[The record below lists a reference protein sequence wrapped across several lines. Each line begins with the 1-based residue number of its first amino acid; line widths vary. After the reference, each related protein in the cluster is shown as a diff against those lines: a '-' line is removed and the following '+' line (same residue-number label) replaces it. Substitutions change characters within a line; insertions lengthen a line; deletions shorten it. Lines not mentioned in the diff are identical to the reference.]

1 MDGDQALASLQA
13 VMGVNKKRKTT
24 DEDDCLNLTDNIMNE
39 PSGNETAMAA
49 IVAAGST
56 TTTPNSTTTTN
67 SSTTADTKQPPHKT
81 PRKEGPVAATAPKPL
96 PVPDDAVWR
105 ETVLSR
111 IPRCDAAEGLQ
122 ETSYFRNK
130 FPVGSGG
137 SSSGRT
143 HCLRRLLQ
151 EIASLEE
158 DLPQNPAIWLRFDE
172 ETPQFLRALL
182 TAPTQTPYSLGLFC
196 FDIFVPDAYP
206 LVPPKMQLLTTG
218 RGTVRFSPNL
228 YADGKVCLSLLN
240 TWNGPRWNPNHSTL
254 LQCLV
259 SLQGLIL
266 GVEHPYY
273 LEPGHGGWEGKISEA
288 PSSAANTSTA
298 AAKAAIAS
306 MMAAS
311 TDSSSAKMSAGN
323 AASAAVASAAA
334 MAAVASATAVP
345 APGVATTTG
354 NASTVPYHVQQFE
367 DRIRLGTARFAML
380 DMIQSVQNGSS
391 SSNYKYLRA
400 FGDIITAH
408 FYHCRE
414 RIVQETLMWAKT
426 MKLATQ
432 RRHIKQVIKELQQAL
447 AKLRSLPVL
456 PGTGVAKGAASS
468 IMGIKKNGDT
478 NGESKMSPVETAL
491 SEKNAAMEEAAAQK
505 DYVTAGRL
513 QTELLHANK
522 FGSVESKIT
531 TKRQEMELAASKGD
545 YITAGQLQVAVQHL
559 ESNRKL
565 LQNLEKRMLDSAAK
579 MDFVRAGRFQEQ
591 YKILLTS
598 EGDSLSSSKAAAQS
612 MAASGDGAAA
622 GGAAGMG
629 PTVYSMPSPFS
640 FGGPPPGY
648 PFHSS
653 AKASAAALNA
663 VGGMGGGD
671 YDDADDYEYG
681 DY

>member
-1 MDGDQALASLQA
+1 MEPDQALASLQ
-13 VMGVNKKRKTT
+13 VLTGMKKRKAT
-24 DEDDCLNLTDNIMNE
+24 DDDDTDCAHLTGNTMDE
-39 PSGNETAMAA
+39 TSGNEAAMAA
-49 IVAAGST
+49 IAAAGST
-56 TTTPNSTTTTN
+56 ATTTN
-67 SSTTADTKQPPHKT
+67 GTTTADSKPPPHKA
-81 PRKEGPVAATAPKPL
+81 PRKEGPVAITPSKPL
-96 PVPDDAVWR
+96 PVPDESVWR
-105 ETVLSR
+105 ETVLSH

-130 FPVGSGG
+130 VPTASSG

-158 DLPQNPAIWLRFDE
+158 DLPHNPAIWLRFDE

-196 FDIFVPDAYP
+196 FDIYVPDSYP

-288 PSSAANTSTA
+288 PTSTA
-298 AAKAAIAS
+298 NTPTVAASAKAAIAS

-311 TDSSSAKMSAGN
+311 TDSASAKTSAGT

-334 MAAVASATAVP
+334 TAAVASAAAVP
-345 APGVATTTG
+345 APGVATTV

-380 DMIQSVQNGSS
+380 DMIQSVQNNSS

-408 FYHCRE
+408 FYHCQE
-414 RIVQETLMWAKT
+414 RVIQETLMWAKT
-426 MKLATQ
+426 MKLAAQ
-432 RRHIKQVIKELQQAL
+432 RRHIKQVTKDLQQAL
-447 AKLRSLPVL
+447 AKLQPLPLL
-456 PGTGVAKGAASS
+456 PGSGAAKGAASN
-468 IMGIKKNGDT
+468 IKGIKKDSDK
-478 NGESKMSPVETAL
+478 NGESNMSQGESAVA
-491 SEKNAAMEEAAAQK
+491 KKKAAMEEAAAQK
-505 DYVTAGRL
+505 DYITAGRL
-513 QTELLHANK
+513 QTEILHADL
-522 FGSVESKIT
+522 FGSVEAKVT
-531 TKRQEMELAASKGD
+531 AKRQEMELAASKGD
-545 YITAGQLQVAVQHL
+545 YITAGQLQVTVQHL
-559 ESNRKL
+559 ESNKKL

-591 YKILLTS
+591 YKILLSS

-612 MAASGDGAAA
+612 MAASGGGAAA

-648 PFHSS
+648 PFHQS

-663 VGGMGGGD
+663 IGGMGGAD
-671 YDDADDYEYG
+671 YNDDDDYEYG